1 MTILGTGG
9 GSGEVA
15 AIVRRQATTEDPSGT
30 ALTQPIDD
38 SDVEEELPDDVVDA
52 EVEVEDEEE
61 DARRYRRFS
70 SPSLKCG
77 SLSGIMEKSKKGK
90 RPLCDD
96 DRGRIGPP
104 LSGTWRLELAGA
116 SLPSKTELGK
126 GLVFFISSSLRVGR
140 SIASEADDALDL
152 KKVLARLDSGVDGG
166 VGGTTFSVGW
176 FKDLPSRGDL
186 NWSVVCGEIE
196 NLSGNIEKSA
206 KWA

>member
-30 ALTQPIDD
+30 ALTAPMDESSDD
-38 SDVEEELPDDVVDA
+38 EVEVPDDVLDA
-52 EVEVEDEEE
+52 DDEEE

-70 SPSLKCG
+70 SLPLLLPSLKCG

-104 LSGTWRLELAGA
+104 LSGTWRLELTGA
-116 SLPSKTELGK
+116 SFPSETELERGP
-126 GLVFFISSSLRVGR
+126 VFLLSSSLRVGR

-152 KKVLARLDSGVDGG
+152 KKLLARFDSGVDGG
-166 VGGTTFSVGW
+166 VGGTAFSVGW
-176 FKDLPSRGDL
+176 FKDLLSPDDFS
-186 NWSVVCGEIE
+186 WSVVCGEME

-206 KWA
+206 R

>member
-30 ALTQPIDD
+30 ALTQPSDD
-38 SDVEEELPDDVVDA
+38 VDEELSDDVVDVEEE
-52 EVEVEDEEE
+52 EE
-61 DARRYRRFS
+61 DSRRYRRFS
-70 SPSLKCG
+70 SPLILPSLKCG

-90 RPLCDD
+90 RPLWDD

-116 SLPSKTELGK
+116 SLPSETELGK
-126 GLVFFISSSLRVGR
+126 GLVFLNSSSLRVGR

-166 VGGTTFSVGW
+166 VGGTTFSVVW
-176 FKDLPSRGDL
+176 FKDLPSRDDF

-206 KWA
+206 K